1 MMMNI
6 HAKGLCLFFEKPIEI
21 LALRV
26 LNATLYGSFW
36 FWQSVFTLKR
46 AQACSLK
53 HCDCIFRNHT
63 KQTKTYIAMKKN
75 TQTKTS
81 QIEVLIEDE
90 GGLDFI
96 TVKIR

>member
-6 HAKGLCLFFEKPIEI
+6 HAKGLCLFFAKLIEM
-21 LALRV
+21 LAQRV

-36 FWQSVFTLKR
+36 VWQGHFMLKR

-53 HCDCIFRNHT
+53 HCGCNFRNHT

-90 GGLDFI
+90 GGLDFV
-96 TVKIR
+96 TVRIR